1 MSGAA
6 GGGTSALT
14 RAARRRI
21 GTVGVLLRIEL
32 LKAVKRRAFWV
43 TWGAFAAF
51 NTVFAVDSVR
61 TAYRY
66 DPASYALPDAWPGIL
81 FGLSGPGTIFIAVL
95 MILLFAPEF
104 SWRTGRQN
112 VIDGLSK
119 ERLYAGKVMV
129 LAGLVLLFVATA
141 VSIGVGGTLFSPS
154 EGGPEII
161 RPTDL
166 SYLAGSVLNLLVLG
180 SAGLMLSALIR
191 SAGPGL
197 GVLFL
202 YLIVE
207 EAIVGLME
215 HGGETLKGLTE
226 YLPFNLV
233 QDLGDDLVHYPEV
246 LAGVNAGRAERG
258 VAPLEFLDVEVM
270 AIAVL
275 TYSAIFLLIAF
286 LSMRKRDL

>member
-1 MSGAA
+1 MSEAS
-6 GGGTSALT
+6 GGGTSAQA
-14 RAARRRI
+14 RAGGHRA
-21 GTVGVLLRIEL
+21 GMVGVLLRIEL

-43 TWGAFAAF
+43 AWGAFAAL
-51 NTVFAVDSVR
+51 NTVSTVESVR
-61 TAYRY
+61 SAHRY
-66 DPASYALPDAWPGIL
+66 DWASYALPEAWSDMVSSL
-81 FGLSGPGTIFIAVL
+81 TGPGTLFIAVL

-129 LAGLVLLFVATA
+129 LAGLVLLFLVTT

-154 EGGPEII
+154 ESGPEIV
-161 RPTDL
+161 RSTDL
-166 SYLAGSVLNLLVLG
+166 SYLAGAVLNLLVLG

-202 YLIVE
+202 YIIVE
-207 EAIVGLME
+207 EGIVGLMQR
-215 HGGETLKGLTE
+215 GGEALKRLTE

-233 QDLGDDLVHYPEV
+233 QDLGDDLAHYPEV
-246 LAGVNAGRAERG
+246 LARVNADRAERG
-258 VAPLEFLDVEVM
+258 VAPLEYLDVEVM

-275 TYSAIFLLIAF
+275 TYSAIFLLITF